1 VTAEGLPLGGPG
13 TEGNRRDS
21 PAPRCPLTP
30 RRQDR
35 PALGAPR
42 LVADSTGCAGA
53 PRALAA
59 AQRCRC
65 GTVVPPT
72 VGRGQEVGDAP
83 ARHELPLL
91 GERPGRR
98 HGETAPSRGASRVRP
113 SRGKTAAG
121 KGQELPVRLWVVEA
135 TPLATAKAPRLAAA
149 QPTEQDTRAALDQ
162 PWQRRCFAGEA
173 EAHQAATLCL
183 RELALRDQVLTYTV
197 ASAGVPD
204 KQATRGRPPTH
215 APRPQRQVWRV
226 TWPGREASQVLT
238 AQARRERRCGL
249 ATTVLDGPPRS
260 DAERWR
266 ASKGQPAAARRGTW
280 AKHPAV
286 LAPSFVETPTRL
298 AAVGGGDVS
307 ALLGSTLVERHV
319 RKALAA
325 RGETLPDRPAL
336 SQRPTAAPCSS

>member
-65 GTVVPPT
+65 GTWVPPT
-72 VGRGQEVGDAP
+72 VGLRQEVGDAP

-149 QPTEQDTRAALDQ
+149 PPPAQAPRAALDQ
-162 PWQRRCFAGEA
+162 PGQRRWFAGEA
-173 EAHQAATLCL
+173 EAPHAATLCR
-183 RELALRDQVLTYTV
+183 RELA
-197 ASAGVPD
+197 
-204 KQATRGRPPTH
+204 TH
-215 APRPQRQVWRV
+215 
-226 TWPGREASQVLT
+226 G
-238 AQARRERRCGL
+238 
-249 ATTVLDGPPRS
+249 LDGPPRS